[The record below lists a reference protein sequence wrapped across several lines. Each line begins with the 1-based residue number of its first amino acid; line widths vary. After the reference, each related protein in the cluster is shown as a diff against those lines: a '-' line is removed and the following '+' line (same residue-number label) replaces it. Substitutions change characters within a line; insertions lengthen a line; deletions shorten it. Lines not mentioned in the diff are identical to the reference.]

1 MHAEMCIYI
10 FLVCPSEMHIV
21 ILYHEMR
28 ERKRKKKRKQ
38 KRKQRRKEKCRK
50 MKKETL
56 RKHFKNSDN

>member
-28 ERKRKKKRKQ
+28 ERKRKKKK
-38 KRKQRRKEKCRK
+38 KTKKKTKEERE
-50 MKKETL
+50 MQEDEERNFKET
-56 RKHFKNSDN
+56 F